1 MLTTRQDHSCNLVK
15 DANGK
20 VRPDLV
26 FDYNKTKKGVD
37 VLDQIGA
44 YLSVLR
50 KTVKW
55 YKNTVLELFC
65 SRLMVS
71 KKWEDIDLDIL
82 NAKK

>member
-1 MLTTRQDHSCNLVK
+1 MLTTRQDHSCNLVE

-26 FDYNKTKKGVD
+26 FDYNKAKKGID
-37 VLDQIGA
+37 VSDQIGA

-50 KTVKW
+50 KTVKC
-55 YKNTVLELFC
+55 YKNIVLKLFC

-71 KKWEDIDLDIL
+71 KKMGRH
-82 NAKK
+82 

>member
-1 MLTTRQDHSCNLVK
+1 MLTTRQDHSCNLVE

-26 FDYNKTKKGVD
+26 FEYNKSKKGVD
-37 VLDQIGA
+37 VSVQNSA
-44 YLSVLR
+44 YKSVLR

-65 SRLMVS
+65 SGLMVS
-71 KKWEDIDLDIL
+71 KKMGRY
-82 NAKK
+82 